1 MKNILF
7 LIFVFG
13 FTLSYSQQNIG
24 SFEFELDK
32 NASLFSLKNP
42 SNENFLIIVSEDEK
56 LNLKLFDFNAKKIK
70 EFNVPVPEGKGK
82 NILGYNFH
90 NAEIVNFYWSKR
102 GLEGLVKQE
111 INLSTQKS
119 ITQDFEFSIKD
130 EKFIVRLS
138 TDNNFYII
146 TCLEEENVINTYS
159 FAENVVKTTYSL
171 KDEKFISSLNRRATL
186 KDIFVEENWSKSN
199 FLTQVIKEETPPS
212 LVLSRDKRK
221 CFVDKDKLIFTFDN
235 NHDFTQ
241 CIQLDLKSN
250 NFKVSHIKKP
260 FIKKSDFNNIES
272 NSFYYK
278 NSLIQLKLV
287 GHFMNISIKDFDG
300 NEIKS
305 YTIEDNKDISFKNTD
320 IIQEDGD
327 ILDKRILGKSNQLLR
342 KIGNNFP
349 SIVLNDY
356 HGKTLMTIG
365 GVSEIR
371 QNSTVFYGGMIGGF
385 TGAMIA
391 SLLQDYNLNN
401 INSYNNRKV
410 IYINCLLD
418 NNFNNVEGVV
428 EETAFDKLR
437 LFIHKNK
444 DLTHQTV
451 IKNKEYLILGGINKK
466 TKTFSFFEF
475 VN

>member
-1 MKNILF
+1 MRKILLLLF
-7 LIFVFG
+7 TIG
-13 FTLSYSQQNIG
+13 FTFSYSQQSIS
-24 SFEFELDK
+24 SFEFNLDK

-42 SNENFLIIVSEDEK
+42 NNENFLIIVSEQEK
-56 LNLKLFDFNAKKIK
+56 LNFKLFDNQTIKIK
-70 EFNVPVPEGKGK
+70 EFDIQVPEGKGK
-82 NILGYNFH
+82 SILGYNFYDDETVH
-90 NAEIVNFYWSKR
+90 FYWSKR
-102 GLEGLVKQE
+102 GFEGLVKQV
-111 INLSTQKS
+111 INLTTQKS
-119 ITQDFEFSIKD
+119 SIQDIEFNIKD

-159 FAENVVKTTYSL
+159 FDEKLVKTTYDL

-186 KDIFVEENWSKSN
+186 KDIFIEENWSKTD

-221 CFVDKDKLIFTFDN
+221 CFVDKDRLIFTFDN

-250 NFKVSHIKKP
+250 NYKVNHIKKP

-278 NSLIQLKLV
+278 NSIVQMKLV
-287 GHFMNISIKDFDG
+287 GHLMNISFKDFEG
-300 NEIKS
+300 NELKNYI
-305 YTIEDNKDISFKNTD
+305 IEDNIDISFKNTD

-356 HGKTLMTIG
+356 NQNTLMIIG
-365 GVSEIR
+365 GVSEVR
-371 QNSTVFYGGMIGGF
+371 QKSGIFYGGIIGGF
-385 TGAMIA
+385 TGAMIG

-418 NNFNNVEGVV
+418 SNFNNIEGNIN
-428 EETAFDKLR
+428 ETAFDKLR
-437 LFIHKNK
+437 FFIHKNK
-444 DLTHQTV
+444 DITHQTI
-451 IKNKEYLILGGINKK
+451 IKNKKSIILGGFNKK
-466 TKTFSFFEF
+466 DKTFTFYEF
-475 VN
+475 IN